1 MLTPDSR
8 LRPNHNEVAAKV
20 MDGEAIL
27 INISNGMYHSME
39 NVGGAAW
46 ELIAEGHA
54 LKEVIQVIAD
64 HYDASY
70 AQVETDVMAL
80 ANALMGEQLVV
91 ESTDSVAAPTFDT
104 PDAKLPYETPT
115 LNTYKD
121 MNDLL
126 ALDPP
131 MPGLQ
136 EIPWEESA

>member
-8 LRPNHNEVAAKV
+8 LRPNHSEVAAKV

-39 NVGGAAW
+39 KVGGAIW

-54 LKEVIQVIAD
+54 LKDVIQVIAD

-80 ANALMGEQLVV
+80 ANALMGEALVI
-91 ESTDSVAAPTFDT
+91 ESTDSVPAPSFDAPAT
-104 PDAKLPYETPT
+104 KLDYETPS